1 MINTINPPKK
11 KAANI
16 GVDKL
21 RTFEGH
27 PFQVLDDEDMEVL
40 TESIKEQGILC
51 PLIVRPIENTDEYE
65 VVSGHRRL
73 HAAIKAGLSE
83 VPVLIYPLDRNEA
96 MIAVVD
102 SNLHRE
108 RILPSEKA
116 FAYKM
121 KMDAMKAQ
129 GKRTDLTLSQA
140 ATKSD
145 TAAEIGK
152 ARNESRDQVFRYI
165 RLTHLIPELLQK
177 VDEGVIALSPAV
189 ELSYLSEEQQNI
201 LLDAMS
207 LNDCTPSHAQ
217 SIRMKKAAQQGTLSS
232 DSIYEIMSEEKANQA
247 ERISFKVQDLRG
259 FFPKNYTQ
267 KQMTDTILKLLYDYN
282 RKLERSR
289 RNRDER

>member
-1 MINTINPPKK
+1 MTNTSSPPKK
-11 KAANI
+11 RAANI
-16 GVDKL
+16 RTDKL

-27 PFQVLDDEDMEVL
+27 PFQVLDDEDMNSL
-40 TESIKEQGILC
+40 TEIIKAQGIIS

-73 HAAIKAGLSE
+73 HAAVKAGLTE
-83 VPVLIYPLDRNEA
+83 VPALIYPLDRNEA

-121 KMDAMKAQ
+121 KMEAMKAQ

-165 RLTHLIPELLQK
+165 RLTHLVPELLQK

-232 DSIYEIMSEEKANQA
+232 DSIYEIMAEEKANQA
-247 ERISFKVQDLRG
+247 ERISFKVQDLKA

-267 KQMTDTILKLLYDYN
+267 KQMTDTILKLLYEHQ
-282 RKLERSR
+282 RRLERK
-289 RNRDER
+289 RNSRDER

>member
-1 MINTINPPKK
+1 MTNTSSPTKK
-11 KAANI
+11 RAANI
-16 GVDKL
+16 RTDKL
-21 RTFEGH
+21 HSFEGH
-27 PFQVLDDEDMEVL
+27 PFQVLDDEDMNSL
-40 TESIKEQGILC
+40 TESIKAQGIIS
-51 PLIVRPIENTDEYE
+51 PLIVRPIENSDEYE

-73 HAAIKAGLSE
+73 HAAIKAGFSE
-83 VPVLIYPLDRNEA
+83 VPALIYPLDRNEA

-121 KMDAMKAQ
+121 KMEAMKAR
-129 GKRTDLTLSQA
+129 GKRTDLTLSQV

-152 ARNESRDQVFRYI
+152 EQGESRDQVFRYV

-189 ELSYLSEEQQNI
+189 ELSYLSEKQQNT
-201 LLDAMS
+201 LLDAMG

-217 SIRMKKAAQQGTLSS
+217 SIRMKKAAQYGILSS
-232 DSIYEIMSEEKANQA
+232 DSIYEIMSEEKANQT

-282 RKLERSR
+282 KKLERR
-289 RNRDER
+289 RNSRDER